1 MGQLPPMHLGEMD
14 ISELKIVAY
23 QPRYAT
29 SFFELN
35 KAWLEAHFLIEPYD
49 LKVLQNPQEMVL
61 DRGGDIFFGTIGEEV
76 VATFALTPSGPAS
89 MELNKMAV
97 REDWQSKGIG
107 HRLMSFAL
115 AHCESLEL
123 EFLELYSHT
132 KLQSALHLYRKFG
145 FEVVPVPADCIYE
158 RADIR
163 MQRALHTRA

>member
-61 DRGGDIFFGTIGEEV
+61 DRGGDIF
-76 VATFALTPSGPAS
+76 
-89 MELNKMAV
+89 
-97 REDWQSKGIG
+97 
-107 HRLMSFAL
+107 L
-115 AHCESLEL
+115 A
-123 EFLELYSHT
+123 
-132 KLQSALHLYRKFG
+132 R
-145 FEVVPVPADCIYE
+145 
-158 RADIR
+158 
-163 MQRALHTRA
+163 

>member
-1 MGQLPPMHLGEMD
+1 MGQMD
-14 ISELKIVAY
+14 VSELEIVAFET
-23 QPRYAT
+23 RYAS

-49 LKVLQNPQEMVL
+49 FKVLQNPREMVL
-61 DRGGDIFFGTIGEEV
+61 EKGGYIFFGTISEEV

-97 REDWQSKGIG
+97 REDWRSKGIG

-115 AHCESLEL
+115 AHCQALEL
-123 EFLELYSHT
+123 EVLELYTHT

-145 FEVVPVPADCIYE
+145 FEVVPVPSDCVYE

-163 MQRALHTRA
+163 MQRVLRTTA

>member
-1 MGQLPPMHLGEMD
+1 MD

-23 QPRYAT
+23 QPRYAA
-29 SFFELN
+29 SFYELN

-49 LKVLQNPQEMVL
+49 LMVLQNPKEQVL
-61 DRGGDIFFGTIGEEV
+61 HPGGAIFFGLVGEEV
-76 VATFALTPSGPAS
+76 VATFALTPTGPAS

-97 REDWQSKGIG
+97 REDWRSKGIG

-115 AHCESLEL
+115 AHCKALEL
-123 EFLELYSHT
+123 EVLELYSHT

-145 FEVVPVPADCIYE
+145 FEVVPVPADCVYE

-163 MQRALHTRA
+163 MQLTLR